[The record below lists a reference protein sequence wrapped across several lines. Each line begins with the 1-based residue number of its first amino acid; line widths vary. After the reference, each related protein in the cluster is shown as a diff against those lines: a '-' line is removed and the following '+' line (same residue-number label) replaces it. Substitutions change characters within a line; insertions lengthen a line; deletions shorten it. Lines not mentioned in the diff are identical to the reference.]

1 MKSKTADSQFGVAG
15 YSLPYGAQLTQG
27 GVEFSFASKTATGA
41 RVLLYSSPSDTEP
54 DRVISLDMERDR
66 LGHVWR
72 TFVPN
77 LEEGALYH
85 FQLDGPFAPEQGL
98 YFDSR
103 TPLID
108 PYARALAGDF
118 LPKQDGVC
126 RPPKCVVVSD
136 AFDWEGDRPIR
147 RSFADEIIYELHV
160 RGFTQ
165 SPTSGVKKRG
175 SYLGLIEKI
184 PYLQKLGVTAVE
196 LMPVHEFPRNT
207 PSGEWKQPANY
218 WGYDPIVFCAPHR
231 GYAWDETPGAQ
242 VREFKEMIK
251 AFHRAG
257 LEVYLDVVLNHT
269 AEGDT
274 RGETFSLKGFESK
287 HYYMMRSD
295 GSFLNYSGCGNTV
308 NGNHPWTREL
318 IFSCL
323 RSWVCNYH
331 IDGFRFDLASILSR
345 DRNGN
350 LVWNPPIIETI
361 SEDPILAETKVIA
374 EAWDAAGAYQ
384 VGSFASV
391 RWAEWN
397 GRYRDDAR
405 RFWRGDDWSRGS
417 FATRLCGSSDLYK
430 GRGRKPTCSVN
441 FITAH
446 DGFTLNDLTSY
457 NYKHNEANGE
467 DNRDGENSN
476 ISYNFG
482 VEGDTKDARINEL
495 RARQVKNFLGS
506 LLLSQGVPML
516 LMGDEARR
524 TQYGNNNAY
533 CQDNELSWFDWERM
547 EQNVDLVRFVSAFIK
562 LRRREASLRR
572 RDFFTGEPQT
582 PGSMPDV
589 VWFDQRG
596 GRVDWNAA
604 QPPAFTCLISAIDP
618 KIDPGFIEEFK
629 RASSLVSAEMPFDLI
644 DEVVPSS
651 SLHIVVFFNASPH
664 SQTFY
669 FPALLKRSD
678 LLWTLFADTA
688 SEAPC
693 DVYPEFNGPSP
704 CVDQPQCVAEHS
716 MKVFVARV

>member
-1 MKSKTADSQFGVAG
+1 MESKTSEQRISVAE
-15 YSLPYGAQLTQG
+15 YQLPYGAQPTNG
-27 GVEFSFASKTATGA
+27 GVEFSFASKSATGA
-41 RVLLYSSPSDTEP
+41 RVLLYSDAQDVEP
-54 DRVISLDMERDR
+54 CRVISLDMERNR

-72 TFVPN
+72 AFVPN
-77 LEEGALYH
+77 LHAGTLYH
-85 FQLDGPFAPEQGL
+85 FQLDGPCAHERGL

-103 TPLID
+103 APLID

-118 LPKQDGVC
+118 LPKIDGVC
-126 RPPKCVVVSD
+126 QPPKCVVIDD
-136 AFDWEGDRPIR
+136 AFDWEGDHPIR
-147 RSFADEIIYELHV
+147 RAFADEVIYELHV

-165 SPTSGVKKRG
+165 SPSSGVEKPG
-175 SYLGLIEKI
+175 TYLGLIEKI
-184 PYLQKLGVTAVE
+184 PYLQKLGVTAIE
-196 LMPVHEFPRNT
+196 LMPVHEFPRNAS
-207 PSGEWKQPANY
+207 SGEWKERANY
-218 WGYDPIVFCAPHR
+218 WGYDPIAFCAPHR
-231 GYAWDETPGAQ
+231 GYAWNPAPGAQ
-242 VREFKEMIK
+242 VSEFKEMVK

-269 AEGDT
+269 AEGGAQGDVFT
-274 RGETFSLKGFESK
+274 LKGFESQN
-287 HYYMMRSD
+287 YYMMRPD

-397 GRYRDDAR
+397 GRYRDDVR

-417 FATRLCGSSDLYK
+417 FATRFCGSSDLYK
-430 GRGRKPTCSVN
+430 ARGRKPTCSVN
-441 FITAH
+441 FVTAH

-457 NYKHNEANGE
+457 NYKHNYANGE

-482 VEGDTKDARINEL
+482 VEGETDDAKVNEL
-495 RARQVKNFLGS
+495 RTRQMKNFLGS
-506 LLLSQGVPML
+506 LLLSQGVPMI
-516 LMGDEARR
+516 LMGDEVKR
-524 TQYGNNNAY
+524 TQRGNNNAY
-533 CQDNELSWFDWERM
+533 CQDSELSWFDWKQVEK
-547 EQNVDLVRFVSAFIK
+547 NADLVRFVSAFIK

-582 PGSMPDV
+582 PGGNPDV

-604 QPPAFTCLISAIDP
+604 QPSAFACFISAIDP
-618 KIDPGFIEEFK
+618 KIDPGFMEEFK
-629 RASSLVSAEMPFDLI
+629 RASALLSAELPFNVI
-644 DEVVPSS
+644 DEIVPTSSRHVV
-651 SLHIVVFFNASPH
+651 LFFNASAH

-669 FPALLKRSD
+669 FPAMLKHPD
-678 LLWTLFADTA
+678 LLWTLFADTGGE
-688 SEAPC
+688 SPY
-693 DVYPEFNGPSP
+693 DVYPDCDGPSA
-704 CVDQPQCVAEHS
+704 CVDQPQCVVEHS
-716 MKVFVARV
+716 MKVFVARA